1 MTSSKARR
9 TRVLRE
15 AEIAAQV
22 AEIAVESTDVRPI
35 TIAEATSD
43 PNVFALRVHER
54 INELCARYGYRIE
67 VSEVHWRRG
76 QPITADLDLFAPD
89 PEAHVPEVA
98 AALLAKLGAVWMRYQ
113 IGPSLAKFV
122 WYEDGSTE
130 AILGTKLRAAQPV
143 AAPET

>member
-1 MTSSKARR
+1 
-9 TRVLRE
+9 
-15 AEIAAQV
+15 
-22 AEIAVESTDVRPI
+22 
-35 TIAEATSD
+35 
-43 PNVFALRVHER
+43 LRVHER